1 MMSIGKF
8 SDRHIGPRSNDV
20 KEMLSQVNASSIEQ
34 LINETIPAQIHLN
47 KEMSLPDALS
57 ESRFIEHMKGIAQKN
72 KNYRS
77 YIGMGYFN
85 TILPG
90 VIQRNVLENPGWYTA
105 YSPYQAE
112 IAQGRL
118 EALLNYQTMVSELTG
133 MEIANAS
140 LLDEGTA
147 AAEAMILLYNNR
159 SRKQKADKITNFFVS
174 ELCFPQTIE
183 ILKTRAVPLGVKL
196 VIANHDEV
204 EIDEQFFGAIL
215 QYPAKYGEVIDYSDF
230 VNQIKGI
237 GVGVVVAA
245 DLLSLSLLTPPA
257 EWGADVVVGTT
268 QRFGIPMG
276 YGGPHAAYFA
286 TFEKYKR
293 SIPGRIIGVSED
305 MDGNRALRMALQTR
319 EQHIKREKATSN
331 ICTAQVL
338 LAVMASMYAVYH
350 GAEGLR
356 RMSKNIHSLTAAL
369 DEGLTQLGYHQLNPI
384 YFDTLHISVG
394 NVSMENIKT
403 YAEVAKINFNYI
415 NDDTLSISIDE
426 KDDLSNINDIL
437 EVFAKSC
444 NHSDS
449 QDLIKEVLSGDYT
462 EASARIPDALY
473 RTSSFMQHD
482 VFNKYH
488 SETEMMRYI
497 KRLENKDLSL
507 THSMIPLG
515 SCTMKLNAASELF
528 PLSWSEF
535 GNLHPF
541 APAHQARGYHI
552 MFHELEE
559 MLCEITGFD
568 AMSLQPNSGAQGE
581 FAGLMVIRAY
591 HESRGDVN
599 RNICL
604 IPSSAHG
611 TNPASAVMAGMKV
624 VVTPCDEFG
633 NIDVDVL
640 REKAEEH
647 KENLS
652 ALMVTYPSTHGV
664 YEEAIMEITQII
676 HDNGGQ
682 VYMDGANM
690 NAQVGIT
697 NPALIGADVCH
708 LNLHKTFAI
717 PHGGGG
723 PGMGP
728 IGVVEHLKPFLPN
741 HPLVKMG
748 GESGMSISSAP
759 WGSALVLSISYA
771 YIKMLGAEG
780 LKSSTEIAILNANYI
795 KEKLVKHFDV
805 LYSGNNNRVAHE
817 MIVDFRMFKK
827 DGIEVVDVAKRLMDY
842 GFHAPT
848 VSFPVAG
855 TLMIEPTESE
865 SKEELDRFCEAMISI
880 KSEINEVLAG
890 EVILEESV
898 LKNAPHTLG
907 LAVNDEW
914 NFKYTRQ
921 KAVYPLEWVRDRKF
935 WPSVRRVNDAFGD
948 RNFICSC
955 APISDYIE

>member
-1 MMSIGKF
+1 MSIDKF
-8 SDRHIGPRSNDV
+8 SDRHIGPRGNDI
-20 KEMLSQVNASSIEQ
+20 KQMLAVVNASSVEQ
-34 LINETIPAQIHLN
+34 LINETIPSKIHLKKAMN
-47 KEMSLPDALS
+47 LPEALS
-57 ESRFIEHMKGIAQKN
+57 ESHFIEHMKDLARKN

-90 VIQRNVLENPGWYTA
+90 VIQRNILENPGWYTA
-105 YSPYQAE
+105 YTPYQAE

-147 AAEAMILLYNNR
+147 AAEAMIMLYNSR
-159 SRKQKADKITNFFVS
+159 SRQQKADNIFKFFVS

-183 ILKTRAVPLGVKL
+183 ILKTRAIPAGIELI
-196 VIANHDEV
+196 IAGHEEIEV
-204 EIDEQFFGAIL
+204 NEEFFGAIL
-215 QYPAKYGEVIDYSDF
+215 QYPAKYGEVIDYTDF
-230 VNQIKGI
+230 VSKLKIIN
-237 GVGVVVAA
+237 VGVVVAA

-257 EWGADVVVGTT
+257 EWGANVVVGTT

-286 TFEKYKR
+286 TFDKYKR
-293 SIPGRIIGVSED
+293 NIPGRIIGVTED
-305 MDGNRALRMALQTR
+305 ADGNRALRMALQTR

-338 LAVMASMYAVYH
+338 LAVMAGMYGVFH
-350 GAEGLR
+350 GSEGLR
-356 RMSKNIHSLTAAL
+356 GISKNIHSLTATLA
-369 DEGLTQLGYHQLNPI
+369 EGLTQLGYHQLNPI
-384 YFDTLHISVG
+384 YFDTLQILVG

-403 YAEVAKINFNYI
+403 YAEDAKINFNYI
-415 NDDTLSISIDE
+415 NEDALSISIDQ
-426 KDDLSNINDIL
+426 KDDLNNINDIL
-437 EVFAKSC
+437 KVFAKSC
-444 NHSDS
+444 NHSDYE
-449 QDLIKEVLSGDYT
+449 DLIQEVLSENYT
-462 EASARIPDALY
+462 QATARIPNLLY
-473 RTSSFMQHD
+473 RTSTFMQHD
-482 VFNKYH
+482 VFNRYH
-488 SETEMMRYI
+488 SETDMMRYI
-497 KRLENKDLSL
+497 KSLENKDLSL

-568 AMSLQPNSGAQGE
+568 AISLQPNSGAQGE

-591 HESRGDVN
+591 HESKGN
-599 RNICL
+599 EHRNICL

-624 VVTPCDEFG
+624 VVIPCDENG
-633 NIDVDVL
+633 NIDVL
-640 REKAEEH
+640 ALKAKAEEH
-647 KENLS
+647 KANLS

-664 YEEAIMEITQII
+664 YEDAIIEITKII

-690 NAQVGIT
+690 NAQLGIT
-697 NPALIGADVCH
+697 NPAIIGADVCH

-728 IGVVEHLKPFLPN
+728 IGVVEHLNPFLPN
-741 HPLVKMG
+741 SPLVKMG

-759 WGSALVLSISYA
+759 WGSALVLAISYA
-771 YIKMLGAEG
+771 YIKMLGTEG
-780 LKSSTEIAILNANYI
+780 LRASTEIAILNANYI
-795 KEKLVKHFDV
+795 KEKLAKYFEI
-805 LYSGNNNRVAHE
+805 LYTGDSNRVAHE
-817 MIVDFRMFKK
+817 MIIDFRMFKK

-848 VSFPVAG
+848 VSFPVVG

-880 KSEINEVLAG
+880 KEEIE
-890 EVILEESV
+890 EVISGAVLVEDSV
-898 LKNAPHTLG
+898 LKNAPHTMN
-907 LAVNDEW
+907 LAVNDQW
-914 NFKYTRQ
+914 NYKYSRQ
-921 KAVYPLEWVRDRKF
+921 KAVFPLPWVKEHKF
-935 WPSVRRVNDAFGD
+935 WPSVRRVNDALGD
-948 RNFICSC
+948 RNLICSC